1 MARHPGRTA
10 LYRLYDSGGALL
22 YVGIAH
28 NPDQRWATHS
38 LSKAWWTAVDKRL
51 VEWHD
56 TRASAERAE
65 IAAIRTEKPLH
76 NVTGTP
82 ATSLTPVGGKTPTRP
97 IRVGLDVWASFGIA
111 TKAMGEDRSSALRA
125 FMAWYCAE
133 PEAELPERPARSDW
147 AESEPP
153 KTATEDQA

>member
-10 LYRLYDSGGALL
+10 LYRLFDTAGALL

-38 LSKAWWTAVDKRL
+38 LSKAWWPAVDKRL
-51 VEWHD
+51 VEWHE

-65 IAAIRTEKPLH
+65 LLAIRTEKPLH
-76 NVTGTP
+76 NVVGTP
-82 ATSLTPVGGKTPTRP
+82 QAAVSPAGGKTPTRP
-97 IRVGLDVWASFGIA
+97 IRVDLGMWASFGIA

-125 FMAWYCAE
+125 FMAWYMSE
-133 PEAELPERPARSDW
+133 PGAELPERPDRSDW
-147 AESEPP
+147 AI
-153 KTATEDQA
+153 AADDA